1 MFTAG
6 CASEQQLK
14 LSCCRPGNTRH
25 AVHHKPTA
33 LLDEPLSLT
42 KLLPSK
48 LEGENMP
55 EEHFI
60 FRFCF
65 LFYNV
70 KMSSGLNATA
80 ATAAKANS
88 RLTRLT
94 RRVNFFCPFRC
105 IMGVSWVARRNGSRC
120 D

>member
-1 MFTAG
+1 MRMFTAG
-6 CASEQQLK
+6 CASEQQLE

-25 AVHHKPTA
+25 AVHHKPAA

-60 FRFCF
+60 FRLFFF
-65 LFYNV
+65 LLFFTMLKSHLV
-70 KMSSGLNATA
+70 THGSSG
-80 ATAAKANS
+80 NS
-88 RLTRLT
+88 
-94 RRVNFFCPFRC
+94 
-105 IMGVSWVARRNGSRC
+105 
-120 D
+120 